1 MRMCKKGSAE
11 FKSILYLYIFNFQ
24 IYCLFPALHFNCLH
38 AHQNWGV
45 GGLHVSSLFYIVN
58 LKKMFAATWRL
69 RACIILVPLKSYINT
84 MSNSSTNIFFIEHAE
99 KSAFVSMIA
108 MVLYS

>member
-38 AHQNWGV
+38 AHQN
-45 GGLHVSSLFYIVN
+45 GGGGDLHVSSLFYIVN
-58 LKKMFAATWRL
+58 LKKNVCCGKKWGGGLLLLPFA
-69 RACIILVPLKSYINT
+69 
-84 MSNSSTNIFFIEHAE
+84 
-99 KSAFVSMIA
+99 
-108 MVLYS
+108 

>member
-38 AHQNWGV
+38 AHQNGGG

-58 LKKMFAATWRL
+58 LKKNVCCGKKWGGG
-69 RACIILVPLKSYINT
+69 SYSCHLPET
-84 MSNSSTNIFFIEHAE
+84 
-99 KSAFVSMIA
+99 
-108 MVLYS
+108 L